1 MSNNRKITVGVFLAL
16 MITVFFACKKKD
28 DGGDEPSM
36 VDFDR
41 AAMQKDIADQ
51 VILPANKSFETETT
65 ALQTT
70 LNNLLNNTNTSTLE
84 TAQTQWR
91 KTANAWE
98 HCSLFNIGRIKD
110 DYIHNKIYTWPA
122 NEEFI
127 NTFIQSTDVLGN
139 AYISSKGSSSKGLAA
154 MEYLLFS
161 EEGNQ
166 AVLDSLTNNPYA
178 QRKKEYLKALGDNL
192 HTIASLLNYT
202 WSQTGSDYY
211 TTFVSSKGTGVN
223 TSTNILI
230 NEMANLIETMLNTKI
245 GKPMGKHLDN
255 VPNVTLLESYRAKE
269 SLSFLLSN
277 LASLRATFTG
287 GTGVGVDDYLDAV
300 GAMYDDEKL
309 SAHVLQQMTTVQTA
323 LNKLQPNLY
332 TSLTT
337 RQQDMEQAH
346 QELKALLVLFKVDI
360 VSNLSI
366 TLTLNDNDGD

>member
-1 MSNNRKITVGVFLAL
+1 MSNNRKITAGVFLAL

-28 DGGDEPSM
+28 DGGDEPNM

-41 AAMQKDIADQ
+41 AAMQKDIADK
-51 VILPANKSFETETT
+51 VILPANKSFETETI

-91 KTANAWE
+91 VTANAWE

-127 NTFIQSTDVLGN
+127 NTFIQSTDVLDN

-166 AVLDSLTNNPYA
+166 AILDSLTNNAYA

-337 RQQDMEQAH
+337 RPQDMEQAH

>member
-1 MSNNRKITVGVFLAL
+1 MSNNRKITAGVFLAL

-51 VILPANKSFETETT
+51 VILPANKSFETETI

-127 NTFIQSTDVLGN
+127 NTFIQSTDVLDN

-223 TSTNILI
+223 TSTNMLI

-277 LASLRATFTG
+277 LASLRATFAG

-309 SAHVLQQMTTVQTA
+309 STHVLQQMTTVQTA